1 MTEHFEFIVDGYH
14 IDSHFTVFGRA
25 GDKLIRI
32 GDEFD
37 ALYRYKRR
45 RYPDELGEE
54 PVREVEKPVSLRVVC
69 IHSYGRS
76 LEMLGQGMTG
86 SLALEGQGYEQIT
99 TGWVLGRRE
108 PSETAQAMTEA
119 ASPIGTT

>member
-1 MTEHFEFIVDGYH
+1 MIGPFEFIVDGYD
-14 IDSHFTVFGRA
+14 IGQHFTVIGCA
-25 GDKLIRI
+25 GDQLIRI

-37 ALYRYKRR
+37 ALYRYKRPV
-45 RYPDELGEE
+45 YPHGFGDE
-54 PVREVEKPVSLRVVC
+54 PVRVVEKPVSLRVVC
-69 IHSYGRS
+69 IHSYGKS

-108 PSETAQAMTEA
+108 PSETAQATTEA
-119 ASPIGTT
+119 ATSIEAS